1 MVTREKFKVY
11 EGVFD
16 DNTLTALQKLYPRY
30 FDKLAGPISTGKE
43 ADVYLAEK
51 GTGRVALKIY
61 RILTRMYK
69 GIDVYIRDDP
79 RFKSVGRNPREVIY
93 NWTKKEFKNL
103 SRAASIGVRVPEPI
117 AFNKNVL
124 VMEFIGH
131 GDKAA
136 PIAKHAPPKR
146 PVAWYNIISDWVTR
160 MWDEKQM
167 VHGDLSEWNIL
178 NFDEEPVII
187 DISQAV
193 LKQHPL
199 SLKLLKRDVDNINN
213 WFNKLGVKNDSL
225 SQWLTEVIKNV

>member
-1 MVTREKFKVY
+1 MVTREKFKVF

-16 DNTLTALQKLYPRY
+16 NNTLNALQKLCPKY
-30 FDKLAGPISTGKE
+30 FSRLSSPISTGKE

-51 GTGRVALKIY
+51 SDGYVALKIY
-61 RILTRMYK
+61 RILARMYK
-69 GIDVYIRDDP
+69 GLDVYIRDDP

-117 AFNKNVL
+117 TFNKNVL

-131 GDKAA
+131 GDKASPLA
-136 PIAKHAPPKR
+136 RNALPSNPRKWFKL
-146 PVAWYNIISDWVTR
+146 ISGWVMN
-160 MWDEKQM
+160 MWDDKQM
-167 VHGDLSEWNIL
+167 VHGDLSEWNII
-178 NFDEEPVII
+178 NHDDKPVII

-199 SLKLLKRDVDNINN
+199 SLKLLKRDVYNINN
-213 WFNKLGVKNDSL
+213 WFSKQGVKVDSL
-225 SQWLTEVIKNV
+225 NNWLDEVIKNV